1 MNAIMGGALILLSA
15 AMIAFGVRAG
25 YVPVS
30 WPTYRVYWRPSMSMN
45 CRR

>member
-25 YVPVS
+25 YVPV
-30 WPTYRVYWRPSMSMN
+30 
-45 CRR
+45 